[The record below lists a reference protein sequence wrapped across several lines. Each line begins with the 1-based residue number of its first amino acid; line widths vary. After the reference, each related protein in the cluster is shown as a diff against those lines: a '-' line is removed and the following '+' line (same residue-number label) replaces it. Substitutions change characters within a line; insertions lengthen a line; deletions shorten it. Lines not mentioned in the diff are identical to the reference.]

1 MSDQKYDPD
10 RNPDDYDMTLKYSP
24 MDLSKVNSILTQYK
38 GQPVLDYI
46 IELYKLIEY
55 QKQRIFQQE
64 KQIIA
69 LKHTEAWKHY
79 DKSIENYDPST
90 RKYLDKPPKSGN
102 MSC

>member
-1 MSDQKYDPD
+1 MSWDGTFKYDPVD
-10 RNPDDYDMTLKYSP
+10 IST
-24 MDLSKVNSILTQYK
+24 VNNMLTQYK

-55 QKQRIFQQE
+55 QRQRLSEQE

-79 DKSIENYDPST
+79 DKSIENYDTST

>member
-1 MSDQKYDPD
+1 MSWDGTFKYDPVD
-10 RNPDDYDMTLKYSP
+10 I
-24 MDLSKVNSILTQYK
+24 SKVNNILTQYK

-55 QKQRIFQQE
+55 QRQRLSEQE

-79 DKSIENYDPST
+79 DKPMENYDPAT

>member
-1 MSDQKYDPD
+1 MSWDGTFKYDPVD
-10 RNPDDYDMTLKYSP
+10 I
-24 MDLSKVNSILTQYK
+24 SKVNNILTQYK

-55 QKQRIFQQE
+55 QRERLSEQE

-79 DKSIENYDPST
+79 DKPTDTYDSFK
-90 RKYLDKPPKSGN
+90 RQYVDKPPKSGN

>member
-1 MSDQKYDPD
+1 MSWDGTFKYDPVD
-10 RNPDDYDMTLKYSP
+10 I
-24 MDLSKVNSILTQYK
+24 SKVNNILTQYK

-55 QKQRIFQQE
+55 QRQIISEQE
-64 KQIIA
+64 KKLIA
-69 LKHTEAWKHY
+69 FKHNEAWKHY
-79 DKSIENYDPST
+79 DKPIENYDPAT

>member
-1 MSDQKYDPD
+1 VSWDGTFKYDPVD
-10 RNPDDYDMTLKYSP
+10 IST
-24 MDLSKVNSILTQYK
+24 VNNTLTQYK

-55 QKQRIFQQE
+55 QRQRLSEQE

-79 DKSIENYDPST
+79 DKSPENYDPST
-90 RKYLDKPPKSGN
+90 RRYVDKPPKSGN

>member
-1 MSDQKYDPD
+1 MSWDGTFKYDPVD
-10 RNPDDYDMTLKYSP
+10 IST
-24 MDLSKVNSILTQYK
+24 VNNILTQYK

-55 QKQRIFQQE
+55 QRQRLSEQE

-102 MSC
+102 MSF

>member
-1 MSDQKYDPD
+1 VSWDGTFKYDPVD
-10 RNPDDYDMTLKYSP
+10 IST
-24 MDLSKVNSILTQYK
+24 VNNMLTQYK

-55 QKQRIFQQE
+55 QRQRLSEQE

-102 MSC
+102 MSY

>member
-1 MSDQKYDPD
+1 MSDKYDPNW
-10 RNPDDYDMTLKYSP
+10 NPNDYDMTLKYEP
-24 MDLSKVNSILTQYK
+24 MDLSKVNSILSQYK

-46 IELYKLIEY
+46 IQLYKLIEY
-55 QKQRIFQQE
+55 QRQRLNEQE

-79 DKSIENYDPST
+79 DKPIENYDPSS

>member
-10 RNPDDYDMTLKYSP
+10 WNLSDFDMTLKYEP
-24 MDLSKVNSILTQYK
+24 MNISRVNSILTQYK
-38 GQPVLDYI
+38 GHPVLDYI
-46 IELYKLIEY
+46 IELYRLIEY
-55 QKQRIFQQE
+55 QRQRLSEQE

-79 DKSIENYDPST
+79 DKSIENYDPSK
-90 RKYLDKPPKSGN
+90 RQYLDKPPKSGN

>member
-1 MSDQKYDPD
+1 VSWDGTFKYDPVD
-10 RNPDDYDMTLKYSP
+10 IST
-24 MDLSKVNSILTQYK
+24 VNNTLTQYK

-55 QKQRIFQQE
+55 QRQRLSDQE

-79 DKSIENYDPST
+79 DKSPDNYDPST
-90 RKYLDKPPKSGN
+90 RRYVDKPPKSGN

>member
-1 MSDQKYDPD
+1 MSWDGTFKYDPVD
-10 RNPDDYDMTLKYSP
+10 IST
-24 MDLSKVNSILTQYK
+24 VNNTLTQYK

-55 QKQRIFQQE
+55 QRQRLSEQE

-69 LKHTEAWKHY
+69 LKHTEAWQHY
-79 DKSIENYDPST
+79 DKSLESYDPST

>member
-1 MSDQKYDPD
+1 MSWDGTLKYDPVD
-10 RNPDDYDMTLKYSP
+10 I
-24 MDLSKVNSILTQYK
+24 SKVNNILTQYK

-55 QKQRIFQQE
+55 QRQRLSEQE

-79 DKSIENYDPST
+79 DKPTDSYDLST

-102 MSC
+102 VSC

>member
-1 MSDQKYDPD
+1 MSWDGTFKYDPVD
-10 RNPDDYDMTLKYSP
+10 IST
-24 MDLSKVNSILTQYK
+24 VNNILTQYK

-55 QKQRIFQQE
+55 QRQRLSEQE

-79 DKSIENYDPST
+79 DKSLENYDPST

>member
-10 RNPDDYDMTLKYSP
+10 WNPDDYDMTLKYEP
-24 MDLSKVNSILTQYK
+24 MDLSKVNTILTKYK

-64 KQIIA
+64 KEIIA
-69 LKHTEAWKHY
+69 LRHEKAWKHY
-79 DKSIENYDPST
+79 DNPIENYDPAT
-90 RKYLDKPPKSGN
+90 RKNINRPPKSGN
-102 MSC
+102 ASC

>member
-1 MSDQKYDPD
+1 MSWDGTFKYDPVD
-10 RNPDDYDMTLKYSP
+10 I
-24 MDLSKVNSILTQYK
+24 SKVNNVLTQYK

-55 QKQRIFQQE
+55 QRQRLSEEE

-79 DKSIENYDPST
+79 DKPVDNYDPSS
-90 RKYLDKPPKSGN
+90 RKYVDKPPKSGN